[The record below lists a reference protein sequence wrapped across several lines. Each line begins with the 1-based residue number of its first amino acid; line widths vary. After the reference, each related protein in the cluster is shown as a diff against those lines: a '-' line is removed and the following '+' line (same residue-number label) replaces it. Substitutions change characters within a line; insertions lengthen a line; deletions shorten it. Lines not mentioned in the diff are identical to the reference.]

1 MTGLRRLPTK
11 VSCKDGKQRR
21 DWGGRGGSWPDWHHC
36 CHTPVTPGSLADV
49 IIISCSGRPRPAG
62 PRPNTGITAFPL
74 QYLLWR
80 VMLAWEHRHSV
91 QEAPSAGRPLLL
103 GDTSQLMAAPPSQVL
118 SLSPPRCEGGAPH
131 HPLICHCVV
140 AGSRPPLLV
149 QSLLAGRDC
158 GSTERVR
165 QAGTEAVC
173 SPPPLHTTTT
183 HTGHITHWPWPWLW
197 PWP

>member
-1 MTGLRRLPTK
+1 M
-11 VSCKDGKQRR
+11 
-21 DWGGRGGSWPDWHHC
+21 RGGHC
-36 CHTPVTPGSLADV
+36 CWGTLHNSWL
-49 IIISCSGRPRPAG
+49 
-62 PRPNTGITAFPL
+62 PL
-74 QYLLWR
+74 
-80 VMLAWEHRHSV
+80 
-91 QEAPSAGRPLLL
+91 PLKF
-103 GDTSQLMAAPPSQVL
+103 

-183 HTGHITHWPWPWLW
+183 HIGHITHWPWPWLW